1 MNARIALLCAAAL
14 VSCESDRPASPSDPA
29 KPAGKVEILKY
40 TPDQDA
46 VASIAREATRA
57 KADGKKLVVY
67 VGAPWCEPCVRFHDA
82 AAAGK
87 LDRDFPDLR
96 LLELDRDRDQ
106 AELGKA
112 GCLSQMIPLFA
123 RPTPEGRCSERS
135 IEGSIKGEGAVAEI
149 TPRLRALLE

>member
-1 MNARIALLCAAAL
+1 MADKSLNKSANLDETTWGRELAPLAGFY
-14 VSCESDRPASPSDPA
+14 PS
-29 KPAGKVEILKY
+29 L
-40 TPDQDA
+40 
-46 VASIAREATRA
+46 
-57 KADGKKLVVY
+57 Y

-135 IEGSIKGEGAVAEI
+135 IEGSIKGDGAVAEL
-149 TPRLRALLE
+149 TPRLQALLRRPSVSDGPK